1 MGLCVAR
8 IRSGPRS
15 RYPMRDSILFLTNAY
30 PDFNSSGRGM
40 FIKQMALLLKESG
53 YRISVVTP
61 RVYEESHYVEKQE
74 GISVY
79 RFPFFS
85 GNRPLIEY
93 EKIPYL
99 RMVFY
104 YMTGFFLT
112 IYVMLKHKCRLI
124 HAHWAIPTGLI
135 GVLVGSFL
143 KTPLIVTIHGSDFRI
158 GTMKTLILKK
168 IFLYVCKKAKYI
180 ICVSEVLKREIEKL
194 GIKGDK
200 ISVLPMGVD
209 ELFFRPLINRGVNR
223 IARRFTI
230 LSNRQ
235 LQTIYNI
242 SLLIRAIPIVLKEE
256 PNAKFLIA
264 GVGSERENLEKQV
277 RDLNISSSVQFLGWV
292 IHEEMPKLLSRAD
305 IYIST
310 SLDDGT
316 SVSLLEA
323 MACGAFPIV
332 TDIPSNREWI
342 SEGENG
348 FLVPIDEE
356 RFLAEKIVEAIR
368 NQDLIERSRHK
379 NFCMIREKA
388 LWPVTIA
395 KTKEIYRMALESK
408 S

>member
-1 MGLCVAR
+1 VR
-8 IRSGPRS
+8 NK
-15 RYPMRDSILFLTNAY
+15 SICFITNAY
-30 PDFNSSGRGM
+30 PDFDSSGRGM
-40 FIKQMALLLKESG
+40 FIKQMTLLLKESG
-53 YRISVVTP
+53 YQISVVAP
-61 RVYEESHYVEKQE
+61 KIYQKSHCVEEQE
-74 GISVY
+74 GIRVY

-99 RMVFY
+99 RMFFY
-104 YMTGFFLT
+104 YVTGFFLA
-112 IYVMLKHKCRLI
+112 IYVVFKHKCHLI

-135 GVLVGSFL
+135 GVWVESFL

-158 GTMKTLILKK
+158 GTMKTSILKK
-168 IFLYVCKKAKYI
+168 IFLYVCKRAKHI
-180 ICVSEVLKREIEKL
+180 ICVSEVLKRDIEKL
-194 GIKGDK
+194 GIKGEK
-200 ISVLPMGVD
+200 ISVFPMGVD
-209 ELFFRPLINRGVNR
+209 EPFLKSLINRGVDR
-223 IARRFTI
+223 IGQRFTI

-235 LQTIYNI
+235 LQPIYNI
-242 SLLIRAIPIVLKEE
+242 SLLIRAVPIVLKEE
-256 PNAKFLIA
+256 PNAKFIIA

-277 RDLNISSSVQFLGWV
+277 KNLNISSSVQFLGWV
-292 IHEEMPKLLSRAD
+292 MHGEMPKLLSRAD

-323 MACGAFPIV
+323 MASGAFPIV

-342 SEGENG
+342 SDGENG
-348 FLVPIDEE
+348 FLVPIDQE

-368 NQDLIERSRHK
+368 NQDLRERSRDK
-379 NFCMIREKA
+379 NFCLIKEKA

-395 KTKEIYRMALESK
+395 KTQKIYKMALDSK

>member
-1 MGLCVAR
+1 
-8 IRSGPRS
+8 
-15 RYPMRDSILFLTNAY
+15 
-30 PDFNSSGRGM
+30 
-40 FIKQMALLLKESG
+40 MALLLEESG
-53 YRISVVTP
+53 CRISVVTP
-61 RVYEESHYVEKQE
+61 KIYEKSHFAEEQE
-74 GISVY
+74 GIRIY

-112 IYVMLKHKCRLI
+112 IYVVFRHKCHLI

-135 GVLVGSFL
+135 GVLVGSIL
-143 KTPLIVTIHGSDFRI
+143 KTPLVVTIHGSDFRI
-158 GTMKTLILKK
+158 GTMKTLIPKK
-168 IFLYVCKKAKYI
+168 VFLYVCKRAKHI
-180 ICVSEVLKREIEKL
+180 ICVSEVLKRDIEKL
-194 GIKGDK
+194 GIKGEK
-200 ISVLPMGVD
+200 ISVFPMGVD
-209 ELFFRPLINRGVNR
+209 ESFFRSATNRGVNR
-223 IARRFTI
+223 KGQGFTI

-235 LQTIYNI
+235 LQPVYNI
-242 SLLIRAIPIVLKEE
+242 SLLIRAIPIILKEE
-256 PNAKFLIA
+256 PNAKFIIA
-264 GVGSERENLEKQV
+264 GIGSERENLERQV
-277 RDLNISSSVQFLGWV
+277 KDLNISSSVHFLGWV
-292 IHEEMPKLLSRAD
+292 NHEEMPKLLSQAD

-323 MACGAFPIV
+323 MASGAFPVV

-342 SEGENG
+342 SDGENG
-348 FLVPIDEE
+348 FLVSLDEE

-368 NQDLIERSRHK
+368 NQDLRERSRDK
-379 NFCMIREKA
+379 NFCLIKEKA

-395 KTKEIYRMALESK
+395 KTREIYKIALDQK

>member
-1 MGLCVAR
+1 
-8 IRSGPRS
+8 
-15 RYPMRDSILFLTNAY
+15 MRDKSICFITNAY

-40 FIKQMALLLKESG
+40 FIKQMALLLEASG

-61 RVYEESHYVEKQE
+61 KIYGKSHYVEEQE
-74 GISVY
+74 GIRVY

-85 GNRPLIEY
+85 GNRLLIEY

-104 YMTGFFLT
+104 YMTGFLLA
-112 IYVMLKHKCRLI
+112 IYVVFRHRCHLI

-158 GTMKTLILKK
+158 GAMKTPILKK
-168 IFLYVCKKAKYI
+168 IFVYVCEKAKHI
-180 ICVSEVLKREIEKL
+180 ICVSEVLKRDIEKL
-194 GIKGDK
+194 GIKGEK
-200 ISVLPMGVD
+200 ISVFPMGVD
-209 ELFFRPLINRGVNR
+209 ESFFRSSTNRGVNR
-223 IARRFTI
+223 MGQSFTI

-235 LQTIYNI
+235 LQPIYNI
-242 SLLIRAIPIVLKEE
+242 SLLVRAIPMVLKEE
-256 PNAKFLIA
+256 PNAKFIIA
-264 GVGSERENLEKQV
+264 GIGSERENLERQV
-277 RDLNISSSVQFLGWV
+277 KDLNIRSRVQFLGWV
-292 IHEEMPKLLSRAD
+292 NHEEMPKFLSRAD

-323 MACGAFPIV
+323 MASGAFPIV

-342 SEGENG
+342 SDGENG
-348 FLVPIDEE
+348 FLVSLDEE
-356 RFLAEKIVEAIR
+356 RFLAGKIVEAIR
-368 NQDLIERSRHK
+368 NRDLRERSRDK
-379 NFCMIREKA
+379 NFCLIKGKA

-395 KTKEIYRMALESK
+395 KTREIYKIALDQK